1 MWEVKF
7 RASTVTGLLLVEV
20 QKESQEEEEELW
32 KQGTYL
38 SVDNHSLPLGLN
50 TISLSLSF

>member
-20 QKESQEEEEELW
+20 QEESQEEEEELW